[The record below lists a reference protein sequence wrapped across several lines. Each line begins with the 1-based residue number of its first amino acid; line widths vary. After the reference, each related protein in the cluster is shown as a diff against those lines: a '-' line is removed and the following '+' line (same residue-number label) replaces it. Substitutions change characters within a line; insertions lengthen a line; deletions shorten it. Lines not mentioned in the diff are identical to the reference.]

1 VRPDAPL
8 VTELVVDCPFCG
20 DKSFTETING
30 QYCLG
35 HLESGTVQ
43 LTDMSTDIESTDDN
57 KLLQRIHAKTCK
69 GE

>member
-20 DKSFTETING
+20 DKSFKETVKG
-30 QYCLG
+30 QHCLG

-43 LTDMSTDIESTDDN
+43 LIDMSTDIEPTDDN
-57 KLLQRIHAKTCK
+57 KLLQRIHIKTCK